1 MEQKITKPLPY
12 KQLAIICA
20 CRFAE
25 PICFTVIFPFIVQM
39 VRDFHVADEKGIG
52 YYVGFITSC
61 FALSQL
67 LTGIHWGMLS
77 DRIGRRPVILQGLVG
92 TITSILLFGLSKS
105 FIWALVSRSLCG
117 LLKPPIF

>member
-1 MEQKITKPLPY
+1 
-12 KQLAIICA
+12 
-20 CRFAE
+20 
-25 PICFTVIFPFIVQM
+25 M
-39 VRDFHVADEKGIG
+39 VRDFHVVDEKGVG

-67 LTGIHWGMLS
+67 LTGIDDDAIYIYIVYQPIIGIHWGMLS

-117 LLKPPIF
+117 LLVKCCKNWFFAICTKKEASHLLIEW